1 VEIPQLHL
9 RENHAGEI
17 DPRRCEARAEQGAG
31 DAGLDEI
38 GGHCWKSNDLEVQR
52 LIEDAV
58 GCIAGNIGTPAAIF
72 HLLYTVDSLGL

>member
-1 VEIPQLHL
+1 MEIPQLHL

-38 GGHCWKSNDLEVQR
+38 GGHCWKSNDLEVKR
-52 LIEDAV
+52 LLRMQLSVLLATS
-58 GCIAGNIGTPAAIF
+58 GYRLRSFIF
-72 HLLYTVDSLGL
+72 YTESIH